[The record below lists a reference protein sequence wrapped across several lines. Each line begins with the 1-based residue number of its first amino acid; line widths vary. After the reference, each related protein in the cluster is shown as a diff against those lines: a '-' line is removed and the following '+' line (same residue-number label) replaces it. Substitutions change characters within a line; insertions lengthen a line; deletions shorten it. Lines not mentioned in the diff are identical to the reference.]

1 MRKLN
6 LSWKAE
12 FTHRIQ
18 QLAGENEAAFA
29 KKAGISDQAFRKYLK
44 GTIPGGENILKISRA
59 GNCST
64 DWLLTGKKEAT
75 YLPEFEGEILR
86 VCEDLQE
93 LMKYGEKEEKDSVL
107 SAIKQ
112 AQKIRDLKTS
122 TTGYSTGRRKK
133 DGNVIYVRF

>member
-1 MRKLN
+1 M
-6 LSWKAE
+6 SWKAD

-64 DWLLTGKKEAT
+64 DWLLTGEKQKNNFMCGWHEQT
-75 YLPEFEGEILR
+75 IKLCNELKEILDNS
-86 VCEDLQE
+86 EE
-93 LMKYGEKEEKDSVL
+93 EEKTAVL
-107 SAIKQ
+107 SAIRQ
-112 AQKIRDLKTS
+112 AKKIKELKNS
-122 TTGYSTGRRKK
+122 TAGRSSERRPNRLTKK
-133 DGNVIYVRF
+133 KAM